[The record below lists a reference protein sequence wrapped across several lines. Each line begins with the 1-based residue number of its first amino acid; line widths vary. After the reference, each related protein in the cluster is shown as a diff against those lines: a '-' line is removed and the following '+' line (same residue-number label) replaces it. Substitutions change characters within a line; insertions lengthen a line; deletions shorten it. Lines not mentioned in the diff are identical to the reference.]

1 MPNVALRKAFH
12 WNDGKR
18 SHMEQATPAAGSV
31 SRLQLELEIPGR
43 GSEKCE
49 LIRHLAPTTSRALI
63 NGLPL
68 QGRVHRFGESF
79 VYFETGLVIGAEKQ
93 KTTFK
98 RGDLALLI
106 SNGSVC
112 IFLKDGSSQPM
123 NPLGRVTGSLELVE
137 STKPGDVMVLRKSAT
152 A

>member
-1 MPNVALRKAFH
+1 
-12 WNDGKR
+12 
-18 SHMEQATPAAGSV
+18 MEQATPAAGSV

-68 QGRVHRFGESF
+68 QGRVHRFGENG
-79 VYFETGLVIGAEKQ
+79 TGKELQ